1 MDTRVTCSASAL
13 LDTWSAHDWTEGLQ
27 LETRE
32 DMDRLVVR
40 TENSTYEITVI
51 SARAG
56 EILIRG
62 GRFFPEFTPARLAGS
77 SLGGSFL
84 KLRGIYVGFNLE
96 VRSEEHTSEL
106 QSQSNL
112 VCRLLLEKKK
122 NHTVHVSTLM
132 SL

>member
-1 MDTRVTCSASAL
+1 METKVSCAASAL
-13 LDTWSAHDWTEGLQ
+13 LETWSTHNWSEGLQ
-27 LETRE
+27 LETRP
-32 DMDRLVVR
+32 DMDRLIIQ

-51 SARAG
+51 AAGAG

-96 VRSEEHTSEL
+96 VHFERRLVITSRVR
-106 QSQSNL
+106 QI
-112 VCRLLLEKKK
+112 
-122 NHTVHVSTLM
+122 
-132 SL
+132 SLAS

>member
-13 LDTWSAHDWTEGLQ
+13 LDTWSAHDWNEGIQ

-32 DMDRLVVR
+32 DLDRLVVR

-96 VRSEEHTSEL
+96 VHFDRRLIITSRVRQISVLLAQDLPL
-106 QSQSNL
+106 Q
-112 VCRLLLEKKK
+112 KKGR
-122 NHTVHVSTLM
+122 NP
-132 SL
+132 